1 MNEVWGLV
9 GLLAGDPW
17 ACLSFVTTPC
27 DLPIKLLLTISE
39 NSNKKTQKR
48 SQTNSQDIGN
58 E

>member
-27 DLPIKLLLTISE
+27 DPPIKLLLTISE
-39 NSNKKTQKR
+39 NSNKKWKKNPK
-48 SQTNSQDIGN
+48 NSQDIAN